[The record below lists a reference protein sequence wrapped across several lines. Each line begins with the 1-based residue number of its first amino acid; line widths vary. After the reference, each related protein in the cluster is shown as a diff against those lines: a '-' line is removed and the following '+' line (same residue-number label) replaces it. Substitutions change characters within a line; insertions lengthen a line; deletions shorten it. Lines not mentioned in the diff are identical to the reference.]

1 MIFVVVCLVGS
12 NPKNSLTSL
21 TLKSYPSCSN
31 LEDRGQRSRSE
42 PPEDNKLG
50 SQSKSNPNLSQQLCV
65 RTNLSKSAISLG
77 VRDFDTIFDPED
89 SDYETKARY
98 FSRDGLDEIVIEPED
113 LLHMVFQ
120 VESLHLEIYK
130 DFLSF
135 FFKSPAIYT
144 P

>member
-113 LLHMVFQ
+113 LLYMVFQ
-120 VESLHLEIYK
+120 VESLHLEI
-130 DFLSF
+130 F
-135 FFKSPAIYT
+135 
-144 P
+144 

>member
-21 TLKSYPSCSN
+21 TLKSYPSCCN